1 MSLFKLE
8 SVQFSEFLL
17 QLHCSIYHECSQWN
31 LIFSPQKNAVPSTST
46 GFNLSDAWNGGSS
59 LSIGMHSPATAD
71 QAPVAYW
78 LPIQSLTITP
88 PKGYQA
94 SIVCKVTSSPLEE
107 PMPFLSLCFLHQDPV
122 QSTFFRSYEKWKCVD
137 HRLQCWRR

>member
-59 LSIGMHSPATAD
+59 LSIGIHPQTRR
-71 QAPVAYW
+71 QW
-78 LPIQSLTITP
+78 LIGFPFNL
-88 PKGYQA
+88 
-94 SIVCKVTSSPLEE
+94 SPLHHLKDTKL
-107 PMPFLSLCFLHQDPV
+107 PS
-122 QSTFFRSYEKWKCVD
+122 SAK
-137 HRLQCWRR
+137 